1 MKRNHRIQLF
11 TVSLIFLLGCYES
24 TSPRLFHEDLPGCS
38 VPHES
43 ERRWDELT
51 VLMSQMEQEAG
62 PLQCS
67 GELVDLDAFIAEFN
81 RENSD
86 VMTSRGI
93 PPLTAEE
100 LTCNLLTTND
110 IFMDEIIE
118 GLEGGADPYFECAY
132 EPEDYLELAQA
143 LYLLRTERR
152 VCSQFRLF
160 LAFCSSGLC
169 MRLEWGFDRLGMS
182 DGQYIC
188 GYSLAVRN

>member
-1 MKRNHRIQLF
+1 M
-11 TVSLIFLLGCYES
+11 
-24 TSPRLFHEDLPGCS
+24 
-38 VPHES
+38 
-43 ERRWDELT
+43 
-51 VLMSQMEQEAG
+51 MSQIERDDG

-67 GELVDLDAFIAEFN
+67 GELVGLDDFITRFN
-81 RENSD
+81 EENGD

-93 PPLTAEE
+93 PPLTADE

-110 IFMDEIIE
+110 IFLDEIIE
-118 GLEGGADPYFECAY
+118 GLEGNADPYFECTY

-152 VCSQFRLF
+152 VCTQFRLF
-160 LAFCSSGLC
+160 LAFCSTGPC
-169 MRLEWGFDRLGMS
+169 IRLEWGFDRLGTS